1 MDENTA
7 KEIAKENM
15 WKTLQKM
22 VTESD
27 MKSLSTE
34 DQIFTRKLKIFST
47 GVEKDLPEHYP
58 DDSVEPEMI
67 TASLFIQSTVLFSK
81 FLFLIDLKNYFFYFN
96 SNYMAHFAT
105 PTPLRGFCRLER
117 LFRRLIT
124 FCSFIKIL

>member
-58 DDSVEPEMI
+58 DDLVEVNVCMLAKLLGI
-67 TASLFIQSTVLFSK
+67 NRDKLRVRKVGFDSQKRISTVSDDPVIIAK
-81 FLFLIDLKNYFFYFN
+81 IRAFFELNEN
-96 SNYMAHFAT
+96 SSQVNNVEVHI
-105 PTPLRGFCRLER
+105 
-117 LFRRLIT
+117 FR
-124 FCSFIKIL
+124 

>member
-58 DDSVEPEMI
+58 DDLVEVNLSMLAKLLGINRDKLRVRIVGFDSQKRISTVSDDPVIIAKIRAFFELNENSSQVHSVEVYI
-67 TASLFIQSTVLFSK
+67 F
-81 FLFLIDLKNYFFYFN
+81 
-96 SNYMAHFAT
+96 
-105 PTPLRGFCRLER
+105 GR
-117 LFRRLIT
+117 LF
-124 FCSFIKIL
+124 

>member
-34 DQIFTRKLKIFST
+34 DQIFTRKLKIFRN
-47 GVEKDLPEHYP
+47 
-58 DDSVEPEMI
+58 I
-67 TASLFIQSTVLFSK
+67 SLSIRTNSDFGFHN
-81 FLFLIDLKNYFFYFN
+81 FL
-96 SNYMAHFAT
+96 
-105 PTPLRGFCRLER
+105 
-117 LFRRLIT
+117 
-124 FCSFIKIL
+124 

>member
-27 MKSLSTE
+27 AKHLPTE
-34 DQIFTRKLKIFST
+34 DKIFIRKLKIFSM

-67 TASLFIQSTVLFSK
+67 TASLFIQSTVQS
-81 FLFLIDLKNYFFYFN
+81 FFF
-96 SNYMAHFAT
+96 
-105 PTPLRGFCRLER
+105 
-117 LFRRLIT
+117 
-124 FCSFIKIL
+124 